1 MTTVGNGLIGT
12 SIPRI
17 DGPDKT
23 QGRAVYTADVKLD
36 GVLFGRILRSPH
48 AHARIKSIDTSKAKA
63 VPGVRAVVTAADT
76 FEGARYGR
84 AMVDIPV
91 LASDVVRY
99 VGEQVA
105 AVAADDEDIAD
116 RAVQLIEVEYEELD
130 SVHDPEEAMQADA
143 PLLHPGVVDYQ
154 GLPKPLE
161 VASNNYTTFDWTKG
175 DVEAGLASADVVVEN
190 TFTTPRQH
198 QGYMEPHGCIVYIDG
213 DGRLHVWAPN
223 KSPYP
228 ARRFLS
234 IATGLEQDQIVLHPV
249 TIGGDFGGKGSPL
262 PIPIAHL
269 LAKATGQP
277 VKIIFDYS
285 EDLIATN
292 PRHSSVIHMRTGVNR
307 DGTIVAHEA
316 IVIFDSGAYAGYKP
330 GGHLGGASAA
340 AGSYKIPHGRVV
352 EHQVYTNNVPCGYMR
367 GPGEPQTMFAVE
379 SQIDCVAHAIGM
391 DPAEIRRKNL
401 IQGQEED
408 AIGRSY
414 SEARSVET
422 VDAAVGASAYTPEV
436 RVEGRFRIGLGLA
449 TGERSQAG
457 GETHASVTLNDDG
470 SAIVHTTVFEQ
481 GTGSYTVFQQLAAD
495 GLGLPLDQV
504 TVEVWDTDSAPFD
517 SGIGGA
523 RVTRMGSIA
532 IHDAVEHTKD
542 ELFKLTAELLGWPD
556 DKLAVSG
563 YRVTRTDTGESE
575 DWRTIIG
582 RTGDPVVGHG
592 ESKDNSKN
600 PWTSF
605 TTQIAEV
612 AVDTET
618 GQVRLLKLTT
628 AHDIGTVINP
638 VGFYGQINGG
648 AVQGIGYGLTEE
660 LILEDGH
667 VQTSS
672 FADYKLPSIADL
684 PELETVLL
692 EPTEGIGPYNVKGI
706 GEHSNAQTAP
716 AIANAV
722 EAAVGVRIRDLPV
735 TAEKV
740 FRALHG

>member
-1 MTTVGNGLIGT
+1 MTSAGNGLIGK

-17 DGPDKT
+17 DGPPKT
-23 QGRAVYTADVKLD
+23 QGQAEYTADVHLD
-36 GVLFGRILRSPH
+36 GMLFGRILRSPY

-63 VPGVRAVVTAADT
+63 VPGVHAVVTAGDT

-91 LASDVVRY
+91 LAYDVVRY

-116 RAVQLIEVEYEELD
+116 RAVQLIEVVYEELEA
-130 SVHDPEEAMQADA
+130 VYDPEEAMSADA

-161 VASNNYTTFDWTKG
+161 VASNTYTTFDWSQG
-175 DVEAGLASADVVVEN
+175 DVEAGLAAADLVVEN

-198 QGYMEPHGCIVYIDG
+198 QGYMEPHGCVVNIDA
-213 DGRLHVWAPN
+213 DGRLHVWAGN

-228 ARRFLS
+228 ARRFLA
-234 IATGLEQDQIVLHPV
+234 IATGLDQEQIVLHPV

-269 LAKATGQP
+269 LARATGRP

-292 PRHSSVIHMRTGVNR
+292 PRHPAVIHMRTGVNK
-307 DGTIVAHEA
+307 DGTLVAHEA

-330 GGHLGGASAA
+330 GGHLGGAGAA
-340 AGSYKIPHGRVV
+340 AGPYKIPNGHVV

-401 IQGQEED
+401 IQGQEKD
-408 AIGRSY
+408 TIGRSFN
-414 SEARSVET
+414 EARSVET
-422 VDAAVGASAYTPEV
+422 VEAAVTLAGYTPGV
-436 RVEGRFRIGLGLA
+436 RVEGNLRIAQGVA
-449 TGERSQAG
+449 TGERAQAG
-457 GETHASVTLNDDG
+457 GETHAAVTLNADG
-470 SAIVHTTVFEQ
+470 TAVVHTTVFEQ

-495 GLGLPLDQV
+495 GLGLEIDQV
-504 TVEVWDTDSAPFD
+504 TVEVWDTDNAPFD

-532 IHDAVEHTKD
+532 IYDAVGHTKE
-542 ELFKLTAELLGWPD
+542 ELYKISAELLGWPD
-556 DKLAVSG
+556 DKIGVSG
-563 YRVTRTDTGESE
+563 NRITRTDTGESE
-575 DWRTIIG
+575 DWRTIIQ
-582 RTGDPVVGHG
+582 RTGDPIVGQG
-592 ESKDNSKN
+592 ESKDNSPN

-612 AVDTET
+612 AVDVET
-618 GQVRLLKLTT
+618 GQVRLLKLIS
-628 AHDIGTVINP
+628 AHDVGTVINP

-648 AVQGIGYGLTEE
+648 AMQGIGYGLTEE
-660 LILEDGH
+660 MILEDGH
-667 VQTSS
+667 VQTPS
-672 FADYKLPSIADL
+672 FADYKLPSMADI
-684 PELETVLL
+684 PELLTVLL
-692 EPTEGIGPYNVKGI
+692 EPTTGIGPYNVKGI

>member
-1 MTTVGNGLIGT
+1 MTTVGNGLIGK

-17 DGPDKT
+17 DGPSKT
-23 QGRAVYTADVKLD
+23 TGRAEYTADVKLE
-36 GVLFGRILRSPH
+36 GMLSGRILRSPF

-63 VPGVRAVVTAADT
+63 VPGVHAVVTAADT
-76 FEGARYGR
+76 FDDARYGR
-84 AMVDIPV
+84 AIVDIPV

-116 RAVQLIEVEYEELD
+116 RALQLIEVEYEELE
-130 SVHDPEEAMQADA
+130 SVHDPEEAMTAAA
-143 PLLHPGVVDYQ
+143 PLLHPNVMNYQ

-161 VASNNYTTFDWTKG
+161 APSNNYTTFDWSQG
-175 DVEAGLASADVVVEN
+175 DVEAGLAAADIVVEN

-198 QGYMEPHGCIVYIDG
+198 QGYMEPHSCVVDIDAG
-213 DGRLHVWAPN
+213 GRLHVWAGN

-228 ARRFLS
+228 ARRFLA

-262 PIPIAHL
+262 PIPIAHM
-269 LAKATGQP
+269 LARATGRP
-277 VKIIFDYS
+277 VKIVFEYS
-285 EDLIATN
+285 EDLIAAN
-292 PRHSSVIHMRTGVNR
+292 PRHPAVIHMRTGVNR
-307 DGTIVAHEA
+307 DGTIVAHDS

-330 GGHLGGASAA
+330 GGHLGGAGAA
-340 AGSYKIPHGRVV
+340 AGPYKIPNGRVV
-352 EHQVYTNNVPCGYMR
+352 EYQVYTNNVPCGYMR

-379 SQIDCVAHAIGM
+379 SQIDCVARAIGM

-401 IQGQEED
+401 ITGQEKD
-408 AIGRSY
+408 TIGRSY
-414 SEARSVET
+414 NEARSVET
-422 VDAAVGASAYTPEV
+422 VEAAIGAAGYTTDV
-436 RVEGRFRIGLGLA
+436 RVEGSVHTAQGLA
-449 TGERSQAG
+449 TGERAQAG
-457 GETHASVTLNDDG
+457 GETHASVTLNEDG
-470 SAIVHTTVFEQ
+470 SAVVHTTVFEQ

-532 IHDAVEHTKD
+532 IHDALEHTKD
-542 ELFKLTAELLGWPD
+542 ELFKITSELLGWPD

-563 YRVTRTDTGESE
+563 HLVTRSDTGESE
-575 DWRTIIG
+575 DWRTIIK
-582 RTGDPVVGHG
+582 RTGDPIVGQG
-592 ESKDNSKN
+592 ETKDNSAN

-628 AHDIGTVINP
+628 AHDIGTVLNP

-660 LILEDGH
+660 LILDHGH
-667 VQTSS
+667 VQTTS
-672 FADYKLPSIADL
+672 FADYKLPSIADI
-684 PELETVLL
+684 PELRTVLL
-692 EPTEGIGPYNVKGI
+692 EPTTGIGPYNVKGI

>member
-1 MTTVGNGLIGT
+1 MTTSGNGLIGT

-17 DGPDKT
+17 DGPSKT
-23 QGRAVYTADVKLD
+23 QGQAEYTADIQLE
-36 GVLFGRILRSPH
+36 GMLYGRILRSTH
-48 AHARIKSIDTSKAKA
+48 AHARIKSIDTSKAKT
-63 VPGVRAVVTAADT
+63 VPGVHAVVTAADT

-99 VGEQVA
+99 VGEQIA
-105 AVAADDEDIAD
+105 AVAAEDEDIAD
-116 RAVQLIEVEYEELD
+116 RAAQLIEVEYEELD
-130 SVHDPEEAMQADA
+130 SVHDPEEAMNPAS

-161 VASNNYTTFDWTKG
+161 VASNVYTTFSWEQG
-175 DVEAGLASADVVVEN
+175 DVESGLASADQVIEN

-198 QGYMEPHGCIVYIDG
+198 QGYMEPHGCVVNIDD
-213 DGRLHVWAPN
+213 DGRLHVWAGN

-228 ARRFLS
+228 ARRFLA

-269 LAKATGQP
+269 LAKATGRP
-277 VKIIFDYS
+277 VKMIFEYS

-292 PRHSSVIHMRTGVNR
+292 PRHPAVIHMRTGVNS
-307 DGTIVAHEA
+307 DGTIVAHDSV
-316 IVIFDSGAYAGYKP
+316 VIFDSGAYGGYKP
-330 GGHLGGASAA
+330 GGHLGGVGAA
-340 AGSYKIPHGRVV
+340 AGPYKIPNGRVI

-391 DPAEIRRKNL
+391 DPADLRRKNL
-401 IQGQEED
+401 IRGQEKD
-408 AIGRSY
+408 TIGRSY
-414 SEARSVET
+414 NEARSVET
-422 VDAAVGASAYTPEV
+422 VEAAIGASGYTTDV
-436 RVEGRFRIGLGLA
+436 RIEGSVHTAQGLA
-449 TGERSQAG
+449 TGERAQAG
-457 GETHASVTLNDDG
+457 GETHASVTLNEDG
-470 SAIVHTTVFEQ
+470 SAVVHTTVFEQ
-481 GTGSYTVFQQLAAD
+481 GSGSYTVFQQLAAD
-495 GLGLPLDQV
+495 GLGLPLDMV
-504 TVEVWDTDSAPFD
+504 TVEVWDTDGATFD

-542 ELFKLTAELLGWPD
+542 QIYKMASELFGWPD
-556 DKLAVSG
+556 DKLSVFG
-563 YRVTRTDTGESE
+563 HRITRSDTGESE

-582 RTGDPVVGHG
+582 RTGDPFVGQG
-592 ESKDNSKN
+592 ESKDNSPN

-605 TTQIAEV
+605 TTQVAEV
-612 AVDTET
+612 AVDIET

-628 AHDIGTVINP
+628 AHDIGTVLNP
-638 VGFYGQINGG
+638 IGFYGQIYGG

-660 LILEDGH
+660 LILENGH
-667 VQTSS
+667 VQTPT
-672 FADYKLPSIADL
+672 FADYKLPSIADI
-684 PELETVLL
+684 PELKTVLL
-692 EPTEGIGPYNVKGI
+692 EPAQGIGPYNVKGI

>member
-1 MTTVGNGLIGT
+1 MTTAGNGLIGK

-17 DGPDKT
+17 DGPAKT
-23 QGRAVYTADVKLD
+23 TGRAEYTADVKLD
-36 GVLFGRILRSPH
+36 GMLFGRILRSPY
-48 AHARIKSIDTSKAKA
+48 AHARIKSIDASKAKA
-63 VPGVRAVVTAADT
+63 MLGVRAVVTANDT
-76 FEGARYGR
+76 FAGARYGR
-84 AMVDIPV
+84 AIVDIPV
-91 LASDVVRY
+91 LAEGVVRY

-116 RAVQLIEVEYEELD
+116 RALQLIEVQYEELE
-130 SVHDPEEAMQADA
+130 SVHDPETAMKAEA
-143 PLLHPGVVDYQ
+143 PLLHPNLLEYQ

-161 VASNNYTTFDWTKG
+161 AASNNYTTFDWVQG
-175 DVEAGLASADVVVEN
+175 DVEAGLADADIVVEN

-198 QGYMEPHGCIVYIDG
+198 QGYMEPHSCVVSIDD
-213 DGRLHVWAPN
+213 DGRLHVWAGN

-228 ARRFLS
+228 ARRFLA
-234 IATGLEQDQIVLHPV
+234 IATGLDQSAIVLHPV

-269 LAKATGQP
+269 LAKATGCP
-277 VKIIFDYS
+277 VKMVFDYS
-285 EDLIATN
+285 EDLIAAN
-292 PRHSSVIHMRTGVNR
+292 PRHPAVIHMRTGVNR
-307 DGTIVAHEA
+307 DGTIIAHDSV
-316 IVIFDSGAYAGYKP
+316 VIFDSGAYAGYKP
-330 GGHLGGASAA
+330 GGHLGGAAAA
-340 AGSYKIPHGRVV
+340 AGPYRIPNGRVL

-401 IQGQEED
+401 IRGQEKD
-408 AIGRSY
+408 TVGRSY
-414 SEARSVET
+414 NEARSVET
-422 VDAAVGASAYTPEV
+422 VEAAIDGSGYTTEV
-436 RVEGRFRIGLGLA
+436 RSEGSVRIAYGLA
-449 TGERSQAG
+449 TGERAQAG
-457 GETHASVTLNDDG
+457 GETHASVTLNEDG
-470 SAIVHTTVFEQ
+470 SAVVHTTVFEQ
-481 GTGSYTVFQQLAAD
+481 GTGSYTVFQQLAAH
-495 GLGLPLDQV
+495 GLGLPLEQV
-504 TVEVWDTDSAPFD
+504 AVEVWDTDSAPFD

-542 ELFKLTAELLGWPD
+542 ELFKITSELLGWPD
-556 DKLAVSG
+556 DKLAVDG
-563 YRVTRTDTGESE
+563 HRVTRIDTGESE
-575 DWRTIIG
+575 DWRAIIQ
-582 RTGDPVVGHG
+582 RTGNPIVGQG
-592 ESKDNSKN
+592 ESKDNSAN

-618 GQVRLLKLTT
+618 GQVRLLTLTS
-628 AHDIGTVINP
+628 AHDIGTVLNP

-660 LILEDGH
+660 LILDKGH
-667 VQTSS
+667 VQTTS
-672 FADYKLPSIADL
+672 FADYKLPSIADI
-684 PELETVLL
+684 PELRTVLL
-692 EPTEGIGPYNVKGI
+692 EPTQGIGPYNVKGI

-740 FRALHG
+740 FRALHE